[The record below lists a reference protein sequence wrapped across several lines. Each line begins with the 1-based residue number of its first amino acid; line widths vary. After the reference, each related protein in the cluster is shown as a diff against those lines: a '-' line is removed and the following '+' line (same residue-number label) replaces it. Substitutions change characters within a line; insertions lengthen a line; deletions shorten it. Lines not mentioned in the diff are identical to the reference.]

1 MNNGDAPSLQQE
13 RPPDSAKKDNLSD
26 ASAFVFA
33 EEKFAWLS
41 AVVFSSCA
49 SRGKVRA
56 PSADPSANIFFD
68 ALRLTSNGVV
78 PYVVR
83 ARNAQYSESLLDGL
97 RVYHNPS
104 ATHKLN
110 VKTFRHPDAFQ
121 SYYSEEGEEWMH
133 DQPDRLLLYRSV
145 LTGIKAPKLPDA
157 K

>member
-1 MNNGDAPSLQQE
+1 LNNGDAPSPQQE
-13 RPPDSAKKDNLSD
+13 RPLDSAKKDNLSD

-41 AVVFSSCA
+41 AVVFSYCA
-49 SRGKVRA
+49 SWGKVRA

-83 ARNAQYSESLLDGL
+83 ARKAQYSESLLDGL
-97 RVYHNPS
+97 RVCHNPS
-104 ATHKLN
+104 ATHRLN

-145 LTGIKAPKLPDA
+145 LTGIKAPKPPDA